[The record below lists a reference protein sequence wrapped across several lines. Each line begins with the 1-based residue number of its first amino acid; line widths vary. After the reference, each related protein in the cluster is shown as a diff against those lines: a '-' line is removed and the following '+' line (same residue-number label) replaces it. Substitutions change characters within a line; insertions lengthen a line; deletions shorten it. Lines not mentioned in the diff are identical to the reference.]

1 MACIPYEAVYGCYLG
16 VMFSS
21 RTRFLIKQ
29 LVGALCH
36 SRIRDAFI
44 EAIKCYRSSL
54 RVEWV

>member
-29 LVGALCH
+29 LVRKSTFVKKL
-36 SRIRDAFI
+36 DAFI
-44 EAIKCYRSSL
+44 EAIKCYRSTL

>member
-29 LVGALCH
+29 LVRKSAFVKNL
-36 SRIRDAFI
+36 DAFI
-44 EAIKCYRSSL
+44 EAIICYRSTL

>member
-29 LVGALCH
+29 LVRYSHCENF
-36 SRIRDAFI
+36 RRF
-44 EAIKCYRSSL
+44 Y
-54 RVEWV
+54 